1 MERKRYRVRGRVQ
14 GVGFRYWLLQHA
26 ERLAL
31 RGWVR
36 NCADGSVELEALGD
50 ADAHARLRELLRD
63 GPRHAQVAAI
73 DELTPTERELGAGF
87 EVVH

>member
-1 MERKRYRVRGRVQ
+1 MERRRYRVRGRVQ
-14 GVGFRYWLLQHA
+14 GVGFRYWLRQHA

-63 GPRHAQVAAI
+63 GPRHAHVDAV
-73 DELTPTERELGAGF
+73 DDLTPTERELGVGF
-87 EVVH
+87 DVVH